1 MKGSLTKFQ
10 FVCFI
15 FKFIFIKTFCR
26 GVKQEGVKSKYD
38 LPSDLPMDAKQH
50 AWTAAKGAGYLVFVS
65 SHYFKMR
72 QLSVSQFV
80 YFSFILREREEEKT
94 KYSPP
99 KEMLMAQKP
108 NLQIAKPIG
117 GHVSYVPCWSLDPFV
132 SWYFYRWNCKTI
144 FWVDLQFNLH
154 EFTTIF
160 LDISWPSNDTNWS
173 LGHFSIWTF
182 VWSLESWLPFLPQF
196 CWYSLSIIKSG
207 L

>member
-50 AWTAAKGAGYLVFVS
+50 AWTTAKGAGYLVFVS

-80 YFSFILREREEEKT
+80 YFSFILREREEEKNQIFPT
-94 KYSPP
+94 KENADGAKTKLTDCQAHWWTCIICSVLIFGSICLVVFLSM
-99 KEMLMAQKP
+99 K
-108 NLQIAKPIG
+108 LQ
-117 GHVSYVPCWSLDPFV
+117 
-132 SWYFYRWNCKTI
+132 N
-144 FWVDLQFNLH
+144 N
-154 EFTTIF
+154 F
-160 LDISWPSNDTNWS
+160 LGRFAI
-173 LGHFSIWTF
+173 
-182 VWSLESWLPFLPQF
+182 
-196 CWYSLSIIKSG
+196 
-207 L
+207 